1 MDDRELKGRLERI
14 ELSINKLFDQR
25 TEMLNA
31 ISELKGEY
39 QQLKDLVL
47 AWIDELRNNQQ

>member
-1 MDDRELKGRLERI
+1 MDDRELKERLERI

-25 TEMLNA
+25 TEMFNA
-31 ISELKGEY
+31 ISKLKGEY

-47 AWIDELRNNQQ
+47 AWIVELKKNQQ

>member
-39 QQLKDLVL
+39 QQLKALVL